1 MIEKRPLFP
10 ISPVL
15 NRSSSGSGGSSP
27 TFKLSPT
34 QIHSIKIKV
43 KKEVADKLNKILVH
57 AQPLN
62 ASPANSSKAPKAI
75 ISQKEKSFNLNKADK
90 PELQKLDFE
99 GFSSY
104 DITNKGIS
112 KPIRSPNK
120 EKANFFNIRSTSHGR
135 IRPINSTFL
144 KDGALERFNMT
155 PTPSKMERGFTP
167 QNKLL
172 RVQGYDI
179 TLDEKIARLTNDS
192 SLIKS
197 FESYPRQKSPKN
209 FKQVD
214 QDDKRNQNNA
224 DNGILARKSKSSAEI
239 NLIKPFKKNNNARW
253 KNLLFTP
260 NLDSE
265 VLKNHL
271 KIVTDGLTYAI
282 KNIKPPSQSFVES
295 RQMLLE
301 KKTHLK
307 KTLILDLDETLINC
321 CELRDGP
328 DMILVPIESSDTR
341 IMIKVRPFTQQ
352 FLCLMKE
359 HFEIIVFTASSELY
373 AKTVVKALDPQMEYI
388 SYMFHR
394 DYCMETDK
402 GIRIK
407 DLRIF
412 KNRNLKDMIIVDNF
426 VPAFSFQL
434 ENGVPILE
442 WRGNRN
448 DEELMYLTNYLI
460 KAKDCDDMRE
470 YNRKNLGLLDLA
482 RTTVQAAAS

>member
-1 MIEKRPLFP
+1 MNPM
-10 ISPVL
+10 L
-15 NRSSSGSGGSSP
+15 NRSSSGATSP
-27 TFKLSPT
+27 TFKLSPS
-34 QIHSIKIKV
+34 QITSIKVKV
-43 KKEVADKLNKILVH
+43 KKEVADKLNKILVN

-62 ASPANSSKAPKAI
+62 ASPANTSKGPKSTMNKDKQLI
-75 ISQKEKSFNLNKADK
+75 LNKIEK
-90 PELQKLDFE
+90 FELPRGDPD

-104 DITNKGIS
+104 DITAKAIV
-112 KPIRSPNK
+112 KPVKSTIKK
-120 EKANFFNIRSTSHGR
+120 EGANFFNIRSTSHGR

-144 KDGALERFNMT
+144 KDGAYDRFNMT
-155 PTPSKMERGFTP
+155 PTLSKMERGFTP

-179 TLDEKIARLTNDS
+179 SFDDKTRLSNDT
-192 SLIKS
+192 SLMKS
-197 FESYPRQKSPKN
+197 LENQTRQKSPGS
-209 FKQVD
+209 FKHIGL
-214 QDDKRNQNNA
+214 DDHRNLGNV
-224 DNGILARKSKSSAEI
+224 DNGILARKAKSNAD
-239 NLIKPFKKNNNARW
+239 LHMIKPIKKTGNAKW
-253 KNLLFTP
+253 KNLLFGP
-260 NLDSE
+260 NIDDDMLR
-265 VLKNHL
+265 NHL
-271 KIVTDGLTYAI
+271 KIVTDGLTYAL
-282 KNIKPPSQSFVES
+282 KNIKPPSLSFVES
-295 RQMLLE
+295 RQMMLE
-301 KKTHLK
+301 KKTHFK
-307 KTLILDLDETLINC
+307 KTLVLDLDETLINC

-359 HFEIIVFTASSELY
+359 HFEIIIFTASSELY

-388 SYMFHR
+388 SYVFHR

-442 WRGNRN
+442 WRGNRH

-460 KAKDCDDMRE
+460 KAKEFDDMRE

-482 RTTVQAAAS
+482 RATATAVAP

>member
-1 MIEKRPLFP
+1 MVEKRPLFP
-10 ISPVL
+10 MSPVL
-15 NRSSSGSGGSSP
+15 NRSSSGGSSP
-27 TFKLSPT
+27 PYKLSPN
-34 QIHSIKIKV
+34 QITSIKVKV
-43 KKEVADKLNKILVH
+43 KKEVAEKLNKILVN

-62 ASPANSSKAPKAI
+62 ASPANTSKGPKSTTA
-75 ISQKEKSFNLNKADK
+75 QKDKQLNLNKIDK
-90 PELQKLDFE
+90 FDMQKVDPD

-104 DITNKGIS
+104 DITAKGIAKPVKS
-112 KPIRSPNK
+112 KNK
-120 EKANFFNIRSTSHGR
+120 EGANFFNIRSTSHGR

-144 KDGALERFNMT
+144 KDGAYDRFNMT
-155 PTPSKMERGFTP
+155 PTPAKIERGFTP
-167 QNKLL
+167 QNKLF
-172 RVQGYDI
+172 RFQGYDMS
-179 TLDEKIARLTNDS
+179 LDEKARFTNES
-192 SLIKS
+192 SLMKS
-197 FESYPRQKSPKN
+197 IENHPKQKSPVFLKS
-209 FKQVD
+209 VD
-214 QDDKRNQNNA
+214 QDEKRYGNNT
-224 DNGILARKSKSSAEI
+224 DTGILTRKARSSADI
-239 NLIKPFKKNNNARW
+239 QIIKPIKKNANSRW
-253 KNLLFTP
+253 RNFLFGPITEE
-260 NLDSE
+260 E

-271 KIVTDGLTYAI
+271 KIITDGLTYAL

-295 RQMLLE
+295 RQMFIE

-328 DMILVPIESSDTR
+328 DMILTPLESCDTR

-352 FLCLMKE
+352 FLCMMKE
-359 HFEIIVFTASSELY
+359 HFEIIIFTASSELY

-388 SYMFHR
+388 SYVFHR
-394 DYCMETDK
+394 EYCMETDK

-448 DEELMYLTNYLI
+448 DEELIYLTDYLI
-460 KAKDCDDMRE
+460 KAKEFDDMRE

-482 RTTVQAAAS
+482 RATVNAVAP